1 MNFRALPP
9 LTLKESFKC
18 GVKKTFKFS
27 GRSRR
32 SEFWYF
38 LMIVILELFIFTYS
52 LIIIPFQNDIKN
64 NAFIHSI
71 MEILIIIKFIL
82 IHFQIFV
89 FISLISSIVRRLHDV
104 GKSCWYLLLIF
115 IPLIGLFLI
124 FLLLIKDSFQ
134 ETNIFG
140 DSPKYQNYRSD
151 NLVNNYPSRPII
163 ELEQINNQNIN
174 NARILRLD
182 QNQLPID
189 IPINSSNFEIINN
202 QNKINP
208 PLVPNEDNQPGI
220 YMYN

>member
-38 LMIVILELFIFTYS
+38 LMIIILELFIFTYS

-82 IHFQIFV
+82 IHFQILV

-140 DSPKYQNYRSD
+140 DSPKYQNYRSA

-182 QNQLPID
+182 QNQFPID